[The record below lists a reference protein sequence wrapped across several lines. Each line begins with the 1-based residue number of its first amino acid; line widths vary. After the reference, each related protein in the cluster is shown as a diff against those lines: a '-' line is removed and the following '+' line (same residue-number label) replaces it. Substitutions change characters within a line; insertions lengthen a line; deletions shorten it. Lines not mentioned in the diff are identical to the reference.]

1 MAEPRD
7 DKVSAAFRAMP
18 PLEPP
23 PALDDAIRAAAR
35 RAVKA
40 KPETA
45 LRRWAVPAS
54 VPTVSTPD
62 AKKRSFTSGAC
73 SVRAAS

>member
-7 DKVSAAFRAMP
+7 DPVSAAFRALP

-35 RAVKA
+35 RATTDSRES
-40 KPETA
+40 PSWCEWP
-45 LRRWAVPAS
+45 L
-54 VPTVSTPD
+54 
-62 AKKRSFTSGAC
+62 
-73 SVRAAS
+73 